1 MPGINC
7 LYIEYFIVKCR
18 IFKSSRIMR
27 KTFQF
32 VVLLFITIIL
42 VSCQSKEEKAAEFI
56 KNELSKTLYDFE
68 SYQPIETTVT
78 EAKMTMYNDSAC
90 WTKAAALA
98 YGMKKATEYLEEMKD
113 AKERMEI
120 WRPSY
125 YSSSYSDSQYYK
137 YKEEYEDNLEKAKN
151 AYDICKGLAAE
162 LKKQI
167 ANLDTA
173 KVIGWEAKHRFRC
186 KTRGGNST
194 IGDYR
199 YVLDKDFKKVLLQE
213 DTDDEDESAIRD
225 VLKAVLNG
233 DFDD

>member
-1 MPGINC
+1 
-7 LYIEYFIVKCR
+7 
-18 IFKSSRIMR
+18 MR
-27 KTFQF
+27 KTVQF
-32 VVLLFITIIL
+32 VVMFFITIIL

-56 KNELSKTLYDFE
+56 KNELSKILYDFE

-125 YSSSYSDSQYYK
+125 YSSSYSDNQYYK

>member
-1 MPGINC
+1 
-7 LYIEYFIVKCR
+7 
-18 IFKSSRIMR
+18 MR

-90 WTKAAALA
+90 RTKAAALA
-98 YGMKKATEYLEEMKD
+98 YGMKKVTEYLEEMKD

-194 IGDYR
+194 IGDFR

>member
-1 MPGINC
+1 
-7 LYIEYFIVKCR
+7 
-18 IFKSSRIMR
+18 MR

-151 AYDICKGLAAE
+151 AYDFCKGLAAE

-186 KTRGGNST
+186 KTRGGNPT

>member
-1 MPGINC
+1 
-7 LYIEYFIVKCR
+7 
-18 IFKSSRIMR
+18 MR
-27 KTFQF
+27 KTVQF
-32 VVLLFITIIL
+32 VVMVFISIIL

-98 YGMKKATEYLEEMKD
+98 YGMKKTTEYLEEMKD
-113 AKERMEI
+113 AKDRMEI

-125 YSSSYSDSQYYK
+125 YSSSYSDNQYYK